1 MGEIM
6 KIDKKSLLIKIL
18 FAFCVSIAVCFMSV
32 SSILNTDHATEE
44 AQPKVIIL
52 KEHTVIPT
60 RKSDIQENK
69 ATELKNIVEERSY
82 HKNKIN
88 LKYPQLKG
96 IVDQELQKE
105 CNELIENLVLE
116 KAKTMMIE
124 DSYQLDYKITE
135 QTDSMISIVMS
146 GMISLE
152 NSLYPTSVLYTL
164 NIDLEQSRI
173 WKLEYIQEIEQIA
186 ENLIRGKDLP
196 MYDLAGN
203 RLHSDWQKAV
213 EEYLKQQTIQ
223 SLSEDLKHFD
233 LRLDGEAE
241 PLGFSYYENG
251 KLHICISVP
260 HALGDYVDII
270 PDRTIQ
276 VGQ

>member
-1 MGEIM
+1 M
-6 KIDKKSLLIKIL
+6 KIDKKSLLIKLL

-223 SLSEDLKHFD
+223 SLTEDLQHFD
-233 LRLDGEAE
+233 LSLDGETE